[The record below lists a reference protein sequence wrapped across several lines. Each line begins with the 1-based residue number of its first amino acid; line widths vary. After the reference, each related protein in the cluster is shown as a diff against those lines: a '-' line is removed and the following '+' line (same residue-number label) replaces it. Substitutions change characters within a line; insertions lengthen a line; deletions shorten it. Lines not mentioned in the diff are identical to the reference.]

1 MKAIKIALINSDC
14 TDLIII
20 NIDNIYDLVKGIRVQ
35 AVERLVL
42 INGSVLIGGS

>member
-14 TDLIII
+14 TDLII

-42 INGSVLIGGS
+42 NNGSVLISGS